1 MAKFESDP
9 DLAYLSIIYLPSPQ
23 TLKFRKVPVGTNQK
37 WYSNRIQIW
46 VQFEN
51 FSNSNS
57 NEFGLNLKFF
67 QIQIWVKFEIKFF
80 IKVFKIWSNFFSVFT
95 TFFWFDHKKYFC
107 NTFLCKFLAK
117 SWSSRTCVRDRFF
130 LNFKQFSSFFLQC
143 STGTHMCGAGTPTFR
158 TSAKMQSVS
167 FFVRHRSFFK
177 GAKNREIQKTEKMD
191 LRHLLFWGCLKSAIF
206 GGKPM
211 PTRPP

>member
-1 MAKFESDP
+1 MILKSDSN
-9 DLAYLSIIYLPSPQ
+9 LSPIWNFFQ
-23 TLKFRKVPVGTNQK
+23 
-37 WYSNRIQIW
+37 IQIQMSLASIW
-46 VQFEN
+46 N
-51 FSNSNS
+51 FSNSNLS
-57 NEFGLNLKFF
+57 
-67 QIQIWVKFEIKFF
+67 QIWDQIFHQIFQNL
-80 IKVFKIWSNFFSVFT
+80 IQLFFSFYN
-95 TFFWFDHKKYFC
+95 FFWFDHKKYFC

>member
-1 MAKFESDP
+1 MILAWIWNFFKFKFESN
-9 DLAYLSIIYLPSPQ
+9 L
-23 TLKFRKVPVGTNQK
+23 NQIFHQK
-37 WYSNRIQIW
+37 
-46 VQFEN
+46 FEN
-51 FSNSNS
+51 
-57 NEFGLNLKFF
+57 L
-67 QIQIWVKFEIKFF
+67 IQL
-80 IKVFKIWSNFFSVFT
+80 FFSFHI
-95 TFFWFDHKKYFC
+95 FFRFDHKKYFC
-107 NTFLCKFLAK
+107 NVFLCDFLAK

-211 PTRPP
+211 PTRPPLVRGPEDCRLRACVNSRFLEGNSRFL

>member
-1 MAKFESDP
+1 MILKSDSNLSPIWKFF
-9 DLAYLSIIYLPSPQ
+9 
-23 TLKFRKVPVGTNQK
+23 KFKFK
-37 WYSNRIQIW
+37 WVW
-46 VQFEN
+46 LEFEI
-51 FSNSNS
+51 FSNSN
-57 NEFGLNLKFF
+57 LN
-67 QIQIWVKFEIKFF
+67 QIWIKFF
-80 IKVFKIWSNFFSVFT
+80 IKNLKIWSNFFSVFT
-95 TFFWFDHKKYFC
+95 FFFRFDHKKYFC
-107 NTFLCKFLAK
+107 NVFLCDFLAK

-158 TSAKMQSVS
+158 TSAKMQSVT
-167 FFVRHRSFFK
+167 FIVRHRSFFK

>member
-1 MAKFESDP
+1 MSLAWIWNFFKFKFESN
-9 DLAYLSIIYLPSPQ
+9 L
-23 TLKFRKVPVGTNQK
+23 NQIFHQIFQ
-37 WYSNRIQIW
+37 NLIQ
-46 VQFEN
+46 
-51 FSNSNS
+51 
-57 NEFGLNLKFF
+57 L
-67 QIQIWVKFEIKFF
+67 
-80 IKVFKIWSNFFSVFT
+80 FFSFYN
-95 TFFWFDHKKYFC
+95 FFWFDHKKYFC

-191 LRHLLFWGCLKSAIF
+191 LRHLIFWGCLKSAIF
-206 GGKPM
+206 WRKTNADATTVGSGPGRLPLACM
-211 PTRPP
+211 RELMFPVRELTFPLGEIVFPLAELTFP